1 MAWTDEC
8 MTNCA
13 QGITLGRLLIGSGV
27 ATLSCFQRG
36 GPRVEDEP
44 IRPITDV
51 VVTESVIGSLT

>member
-1 MAWTDEC
+1 MHDELR
-8 MTNCA
+8 A
-13 QGITLGRLLIGSGV
+13 GHHLGRLLIGPGV

-44 IRPITDV
+44 KWPITDV

>member
-1 MAWTDEC
+1 MHDELR
-8 MTNCA
+8 A
-13 QGITLGRLLIGSGV
+13 GHHLGRLLIGPGV

-44 IRPITDV
+44 IWPITDV